1 MEILARPYYEDKVKQ
16 WLGKDLIIVLT
27 GQRRVGKSCILK
39 LLAEEI
45 SKESNV
51 IYIDKE
57 KHEFD
62 ALKNYHDLNGYI
74 DNHWSKAKKNYIM
87 IDEVQDISEFETSL
101 RSYYSEPDAEV
112 IVTGSNAMMLS
123 GELTTLIAGRYKEI
137 YIQPLSYTEFLRF
150 HQLPDNEFSLSNFIE
165 YGGMPGLATIGLD
178 KKFSSEYLSDIYH
191 TTLLKDV
198 VMRNEIRNVPFLDRL
213 VKFMADKEGK
223 LISATS
229 ISKNMKARGHSMSP
243 SVIINYQKML
253 TDAFIVHQVSRFDI
267 HGKSILESNDKYYFE
282 DHGIRNAIV
291 GGARDRDIE
300 KVMESIVY
308 QQLIRSGY
316 KVFVG
321 QLQAGEIDFVCTK
334 PTGQRIYIQVGYL
347 IADENTREREF
358 GNLRKIGDNYPKF
371 VISMT
376 PLVDRADENGI
387 THLHL
392 RTFLQE
398 GL

>member
-213 VKFMADKEGK
+213 VKFMADNEGK

-291 GGARDRDIE
+291 GEARDRDIE
-300 KVMESIVY
+300 KVMESIV
-308 QQLIRSGY
+308 
-316 KVFVG
+316 
-321 QLQAGEIDFVCTK
+321 
-334 PTGQRIYIQVGYL
+334 
-347 IADENTREREF
+347 
-358 GNLRKIGDNYPKF
+358 
-371 VISMT
+371 
-376 PLVDRADENGI
+376 
-387 THLHL
+387 
-392 RTFLQE
+392 
-398 GL
+398 